1 MGEKEHQALEGR
13 LYIEGEPF
21 DGNIRELPEDVEL
34 ITEGSPCQCLPVR
47 NVAAS
52 IELVGKAAIEASDAM
67 RTLSDLFQKIAAA
80 EEQCQKDHPK
90 WWHYFRYSKKLR
102 IREKYAKR
110 IAQAVT
116 QSFLI
121 ER

>member
-1 MGEKEHQALEGR
+1 MGEKEVQTGQ

-47 NVAAS
+47 DLSAS
-52 IELVGKAAIEASDAM
+52 FELVGNAAVELSKEIG
-67 RTLSDLFQKIAAA
+67 TLSDLFRKIAYA
-80 EEQCQKDHPK
+80 EELCRWEHPK

-110 IAQAVT
+110 ICQAVA
-116 QSFLI
+116 QSLLI
-121 ER
+121 EG